1 MTALTN
7 AINEALNSIFA
18 SSLTTIVGFIVLAFM
33 KFNIGFDMG
42 IVLAKG
48 IIFSLLT
55 VVFFMPAMIL
65 RLTPMIEKTGHR
77 SFMPGFDKLSRGIYR
92 IRYGVLIFVAIFVIP
107 AYTAQNMNR
116 FLFGNDAARPATASS
131 ASTTPR

>member
-1 MTALTN
+1 
-7 AINEALNSIFA
+7 
-18 SSLTTIVGFIVLAFM
+18 M

-77 SFMPGFDKLSRGIYR
+77 SFMPDLISSAAGFTVSGT
-92 IRYGVLIFVAIFVIP
+92 GVLILSQ
-107 AYTAQNMNR
+107 Y
-116 FLFGNDAARPATASS
+116 S
-131 ASTTPR
+131 